1 MYFDMPLRV
10 KNVTDEII
18 KQMVEN
24 KQCQILPSSVG
35 EMDCGEQDKVA
46 LSIQESF
53 LDLHN
58 RTIELRDSVVQS
70 SERKEMLLFFSMPFC
85 SWETN
90 PLDFWIS
97 QKSTMPM
104 LAKVAL
110 SCLITP
116 GSSVSS
122 ERLASAIKCL
132 FVTPVV
138 V

>member
-1 MYFDMPLRV
+1 MPLHV

-18 KQMVEN
+18 KQMVKK
-24 KQCQILPSSVG
+24 KQSEILPSFVG

-46 LSIQESF
+46 LSVQESF
-53 LDLHN
+53 LDLHK

-70 SERKEMLLFFSMPFC
+70 SERKEMQLFFRMPFC

-110 SCLITP
+110 SCLITFHRNGWLLP
-116 GSSVSS
+116 
-122 ERLASAIKCL
+122 
-132 FVTPVV
+132 
-138 V
+138 